1 MSGSRRILV
10 SRQSLETGRPASSL
24 VPVDRGVHLPV
35 DMCSAGM
42 KRILASGDQKDSIGA
57 EDRDFLS
64 AMGTGPAAH
73 PRAAVPQI
81 AGLVDDE
88 VACARLDDG
97 LPGGVGTILHV
108 LETLCPQTVVAGRT
122 AAVAVDKGP
131 PMGNRVEHV
140 SSFVRDLTKRQLDQ
154 G

>member
-10 SRQSLETGRPASSL
+10 SRQSLEAGRPASSL

-35 DMCSAGM
+35 DMCNAGM

-73 PRAAVPQI
+73 PRAQWSAVRPLSAEI
-81 AGLVDDE
+81 ADTE
-88 VACARLDDG
+88 RE
-97 LPGGVGTILHV
+97 LHV
-108 LETLCPQTVVAGRT
+108 CVNCASTLSL
-122 AAVAVDKGP
+122 
-131 PMGNRVEHV
+131 
-140 SSFVRDLTKRQLDQ
+140 SSALLKV
-154 G
+154 